1 MGNNKEKS
9 DSGNFLVQ
17 GSILAAAGII
27 VRFIGLLYKIPM
39 TRAIGDEGIGYYNT
53 AYEIYN
59 IGLILSSYSLPLAIS
74 KLIAARR
81 VHGKIQD
88 VQRVFRAGLLFG
100 LVAGGLMTLF
110 LLFGADWITVH
121 IFNSPNSALPLKV
134 MAPTILVF
142 SIMGVVRGYFQG
154 LGNMVPTSISQVIE
168 QVVNAVISVAASFA
182 FMHWFANRETPAA
195 YGAAGGTLGTL
206 SGALAAFVF
215 LTLLMFLYRKQNAA
229 AFRKPQTDRL
239 ESWQHVYTALFLT
252 LTPIILSQFVY
263 QLSGSVD
270 NSMFGF
276 LMSGKGLT

>member
-1 MGNNKEKS
+1 
-9 DSGNFLVQ
+9 
-17 GSILAAAGII
+17 
-27 VRFIGLLYKIPM
+27 M

-81 VHGKIQD
+81 VHGKNQD
-88 VQRVFRAGLLFG
+88 VQRVFKAGLLFG

-195 YGAAGGTLGTL
+195 YGAAGEPRVPFPARWLPL
-206 SGALAAFVF
+206 SF
-215 LTLLMFLYRKQNAA
+215 
-229 AFRKPQTDRL
+229 
-239 ESWQHVYTALFLT
+239 
-252 LTPIILSQFVY
+252 
-263 QLSGSVD
+263 
-270 NSMFGF
+270 
-276 LMSGKGLT
+276 